1 MSSTSERIIFED
13 KFDGALDSNWSWIRE
28 HSDFW
33 RIKDGGLE
41 IRVEP
46 GKADTVSNALV
57 RPAPDRKEG
66 TFAIEVTVTN
76 HTIPTVQFEQAGIT
90 WYNDGKP
97 VFKEV
102 KELVDGESYIIPGKA
117 PMPAASVRLRLL
129 VTVNSWEAQYRADG
143 DLDFLTAAT
152 GELPE
157 PGDDQV
163 SIQCYNGPPDG
174 EHWIRFEDFCIKRV
188 S

>member
-1 MSSTSERIIFED
+1 
-13 KFDGALDSNWSWIRE
+13 
-28 HSDFW
+28 
-33 RIKDGGLE
+33 
-41 IRVEP
+41 
-46 GKADTVSNALV
+46 
-57 RPAPDRKEG
+57 
-66 TFAIEVTVTN
+66 
-76 HTIPTVQFEQAGIT
+76 
-90 WYNDGKP
+90 
-97 VFKEV
+97 
-102 KELVDGESYIIPGKA
+102 
-117 PMPAASVRLRLL
+117 MPAASVRLRLL